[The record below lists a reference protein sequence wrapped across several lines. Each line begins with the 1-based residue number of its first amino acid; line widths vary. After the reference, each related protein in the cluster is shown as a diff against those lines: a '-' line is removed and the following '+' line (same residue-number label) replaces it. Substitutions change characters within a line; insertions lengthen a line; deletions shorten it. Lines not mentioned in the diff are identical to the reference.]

1 MDTREPIEQ
10 VIARATAPDSLYWL
24 MRDLGDVDPAVP
36 QMIEVRIDMDLHVA
50 ETFRPP
56 GWTVDRIDPS
66 GIVYI
71 RRVQALTDEAVISMF
86 AEVLHL
92 ARACNGTFFSWV
104 HGDLLD

>member
-1 MDTREPIEQ
+1 MDAREPIEQ

-24 MRDLGDVDPAVP
+24 MRDLEDVDPAVP
-36 QMIEVRIDMDLHVA
+36 QLIEVRIDMDLPVA
-50 ETFRPP
+50 ETFSPP
-56 GWTVDRIDPS
+56 GWTVDRIDAR

-71 RRVQALTDEAVISMF
+71 RRVQALTDEAVIAMLGE
-86 AEVLHL
+86 ALRL